1 MEEEIEI
8 QFVPEI
14 TEDINKQQISKV
26 SIDFIINFED
36 GVLNLNQLEDVKNEF
51 VEMEFYHYAEAV
63 NMAIKC
69 IKVIFVFE

>member
-14 TEDINKQQISKV
+14 TEDINKQQIAKV

-36 GVLNLNQLEDVKNEF
+36 GVLNLNQLEEFKNEF

-63 NMAIKC
+63 NRAIKC
-69 IKVIFVFE
+69 IKTIFVFE